1 MFCLFYKRMKLFAAS
16 REVSAGA
23 SPPGAAPPE
32 SIADVP
38 TGSGASPAELYRQK
52 INCCPEPSRV
62 PSGDLM
68 KEEASSH
75 E

>member
-52 INCCPEPSRV
+52 INRARRKAALKANRVSPHTPE
-62 PSGDLM
+62 
-68 KEEASSH
+68 
-75 E
+75 